1 MAASQNTRVDLTI
14 KATSLSGLTSE
25 GDVIVGDKAFEF
37 YSERNPEDYIQIPWT
52 EVEMVSASVIFK
64 KKIPRFAIHTKS
76 NGTFPF
82 STRDNKKTLRAINKY
97 IKDENLRR
105 SLGFLEIVGNG
116 IKGLFSKKK

>member
-1 MAASQNTRVDLTI
+1 MAVSQNTKVDLTI
-14 KATSLSGLTSE
+14 KGTSLSGLTSN
-25 GDVIVGDKAFEF
+25 GDVMVGDKAFEF

-64 KKIPRFAIHTKS
+64 KKIPRFAIHTKR
-76 NGTFPF
+76 NGDFPF

-97 IKDENLRR
+97 VKDENLRR
-105 SLGFLEIVGNG
+105 SLGFFEILKNG